1 MPETNENRSKARSDS
16 EELGKIKEMRAS
28 EQRTESEGKTERNPL
43 W

>member
-28 EQRTESEGKTERNPL
+28 ERAKDRE
-43 W
+43 